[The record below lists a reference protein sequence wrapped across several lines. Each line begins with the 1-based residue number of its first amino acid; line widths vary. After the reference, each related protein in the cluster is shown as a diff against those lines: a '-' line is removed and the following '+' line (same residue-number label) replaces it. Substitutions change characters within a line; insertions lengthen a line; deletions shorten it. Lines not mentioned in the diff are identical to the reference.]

1 MRNFLRITCLLVFM
15 SIYLIAC
22 STTTKP
28 ASTAAPFPADTQLSI
43 PTATQSLLPT
53 ETQPPLPTNTLLP
66 EPTDTEPISPTETE
80 GQLPPTEALPS
91 ISGATLLDNRCTVC
105 HSKSKVTGTSKT
117 YDGWDQT
124 VNRMVLKGAALSPE
138 EVKILVEYL
147 AQTYK

>member
-1 MRNFLRITCLLVFM
+1 MRNFLRKTCLLVFM

-28 ASTAAPFPADTQLSI
+28 ASTAAPFPAGTQLSI
-43 PTATQSLLPT
+43 PTDTQSF
-53 ETQPPLPTNTLLP
+53 LPTNTLLP
-66 EPTDTEPISPTETE
+66 EPTDTEPMSPTETE
-80 GQLPPTEALPS
+80 AQLPPTEALPS